1 MVFGIIENPALLAG
15 DIRSWALHCLPT
27 FGSHQNIHKGVC
39 APFYLQLQ
47 TSRSATSAANQQ
59 KCRPALQVLPTA
71 RLTLARTLKRLQAPE
86 AGSLHTP
93 LDTLTE
99 HDSEVDSPVPQPSAE
114 MAPARRPGDSRSA
127 ALRVAVSVA
136 VDSQPNALLHGPHCS
151 CKLAEV
157 PPRAGLS
164 AAN

>member
-1 MVFGIIENPALLAG
+1 MPHSTCSCKLAEVPP
-15 DIRSWALHCLPT
+15 RAE
-27 FGSHQNIHKGVC
+27 
-39 APFYLQLQ
+39 
-47 TSRSATSAANQQ
+47 TSAANQQ
-59 KCRPALQVLPTA
+59 KCRLALQVLPTA
-71 RLTLARTLKRLQAPE
+71 RLTLARTLKRLQAPD

-99 HDSEVDSPVPQPSAE
+99 HDSEVDSPVPQPSAKV
-114 MAPARRPGDSRSA
+114 APARRPGDSRSA